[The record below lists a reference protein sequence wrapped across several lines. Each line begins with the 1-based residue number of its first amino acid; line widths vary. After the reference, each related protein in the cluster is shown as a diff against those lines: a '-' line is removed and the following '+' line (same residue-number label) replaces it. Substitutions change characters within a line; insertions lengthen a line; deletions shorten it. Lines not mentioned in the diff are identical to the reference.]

1 MRQSLRRPRAEHGLP
16 FGRRRRRR
24 DQDGPVAV
32 RSVEQ
37 RAIDVVVPRLELAG
51 SEQRERGPAHE
62 RTSAIAFANAGTARS
77 HMSSFAVTESLNQPG
92 ISNTEPGRT

>member
-1 MRQSLRRPRAEHGLP
+1 MRQSLRPPRAEYRVP
-16 FGRRRRRR
+16 FGRGRRGG
-24 DQDGPVAV
+24 DQDAPVAV
-32 RSVEQ
+32 GSVQQ

-51 SEQRERGPAHE
+51 SEECERGRAHE

-92 ISNTEPGRT
+92 ISNTEPGST